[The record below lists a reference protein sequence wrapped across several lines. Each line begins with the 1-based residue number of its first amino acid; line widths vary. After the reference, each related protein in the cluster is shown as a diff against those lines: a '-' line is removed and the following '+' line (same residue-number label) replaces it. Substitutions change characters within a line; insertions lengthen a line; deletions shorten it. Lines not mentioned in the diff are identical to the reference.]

1 MEVLSSRMILRPGDH
16 DRSVRFYR
24 DTLGLAIHR
33 EFPGGT
39 VFFLGQGLLEVSG
52 SGSSGPSEDQ
62 MLWLQVRDAAESV
75 RELRELGVEVLA
87 EPERRPWG
95 LIEGTV
101 ADPDG
106 MRIVLVEVPPE
117 HPLRS
122 DVRQHP

>member
-1 MEVLSSRMILRPGDH
+1 MDVLSSRMILRPGDH

-52 SGSSGPSEDQ
+52 NGSTGPSPDQ

-75 RELRELGVEVLA
+75 RELRELGVRVLA
-87 EPERRPWG
+87 EPERQPWG
-95 LIEGTV
+95 LIEGTI

-122 DVRQHP
+122 DVRQQ

>member
-1 MEVLSSRMILRPGDH
+1 MDVLSSRMILRPGDH

-52 SGSSGPSEDQ
+52 SGSTGPSPDQ
-62 MLWLQVRDAAESV
+62 MLWLQVRDAAGSV
-75 RELRELGVEVLA
+75 RELRERGVEVLA
-87 EPERRPWG
+87 EPERQPWG
-95 LIEGTV
+95 LIEGTI

-117 HPLRS
+117 HPLRA
-122 DVRQHP
+122 DVRQQ

>member
-52 SGSSGPSEDQ
+52 SGGAGPSEDQ
-62 MLWLQVRDAAESV
+62 MLWLQVRDVAETV
-75 RELRELGVEVLA
+75 DELRGRGVEVLA
-87 EPERRPWG
+87 EPVRQPWG

-106 MRIVLVEVPPE
+106 MRIVLVQVPPE
-117 HPLRS
+117 HPLRA
-122 DVRQHP
+122 DTRAG

>member
-1 MEVLSSRMILRPGDH
+1 MEVLNSRMILRPGDH

-87 EPERRPWG
+87 EPERQPWG

>member
-1 MEVLSSRMILRPGDH
+1 MDVLSSRMILRPGDH

-52 SGSSGPSEDQ
+52 SGGTGPSPDQ
-62 MLWLQVRDAAESV
+62 MLWLQVRDAAGSV
-75 RELRELGVEVLA
+75 RDLRERGVEVLA
-87 EPERRPWG
+87 EPERQPWG

-117 HPLRS
+117 HPLRA
-122 DVRQHP
+122 DVRQQ

>member
-1 MEVLSSRMILRPGDH
+1 MEVLSSRVILRPGDH

-52 SGSSGPSEDQ
+52 TGDSGPSEDQ

-75 RELRELGVEVLA
+75 RELREFGVAVLA

-122 DVRQHP
+122 DVRQPP

>member
-1 MEVLSSRMILRPGDH
+1 MDVLSSRMILRPGDH

-52 SGSSGPSEDQ
+52 SGGTGPSPDQ

-75 RELRELGVEVLA
+75 RELRELEVEVLA
-87 EPERRPWG
+87 EPERQPWG
-95 LIEGTV
+95 LIEGSI

-117 HPLRS
+117 HPLRA
-122 DVRQHP
+122 DVRQQ